1 MKPLLCLVGA
11 LIVTTALG
19 TPAHAQNYP
28 WCAYYSGRALGGAS
42 NCGFTTF
49 QQCLATVSGIGGFCE
64 PIRNTARRAD
74 RTGVTA
80 LIHTRRTF
88 G

>member
-11 LIVTTALG
+11 LIVTTAIG

-49 QQCLATVSGIGGFCE
+49 QQCLATVASAVSVS
-64 PIRNTARRAD
+64 PIRNTARRPD

-88 G
+88 R

>member
-1 MKPLLCLVGA
+1 MNPLLCLVGA

-49 QQCLATVSGIGGFCE
+49 QQCLATVS
-64 PIRNTARRAD
+64 